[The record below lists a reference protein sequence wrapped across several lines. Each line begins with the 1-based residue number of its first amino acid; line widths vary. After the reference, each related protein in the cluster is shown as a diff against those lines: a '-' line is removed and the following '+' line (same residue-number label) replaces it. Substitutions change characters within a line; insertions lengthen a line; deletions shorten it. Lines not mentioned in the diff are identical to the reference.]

1 MQIGNKEVEVILS
14 LFADDKILY
23 IKMRGKCYLKLV
35 ELTNEFS
42 KFSGYKMNIQN
53 TLHIYTL
60 TIKQHK
66 EKLGKQPCLQSYKK
80 KSRNKSK
87 EINDMYSEVNKTN

>member
-60 TIKQHK
+60 TIK
-66 EKLGKQPCLQSYKK
+66 
-80 KSRNKSK
+80 
-87 EINDMYSEVNKTN
+87 

>member
-1 MQIGNKEVEVILS
+1 
-14 LFADDKILY
+14 
-23 IKMRGKCYLKLV
+23 
-35 ELTNEFS
+35 
-42 KFSGYKMNIQN
+42 MNIQN

-60 TIKQHK
+60 TIKQQK